1 MKYAI
6 QLKNSGQVIDYCD
19 TKEQAQKWLDSYQMI
34 EAVDIDCAS
43 KLVVT
48 YTELGGPW
56 GYGHQEDSFTT
67 YGGLKHCI
75 SNLCKWMQST
85 ARTFG
90 PDARD
95 VRDFFRHC
103 RLYVNG
109 TDKSSWL
116 FSKIDKIDT
125 KTIFA

>member
-6 QLKNSGQVIDYCD
+6 QLKTNGQLVDYCESR
-19 TKEQAQKWLDSYQMI
+19 EQAKALLDSYPVELI
-34 EAVDIDCAS
+34 EIAKAS

-67 YGGLKHCI
+67 YGGLKTCI

-85 ARTFG
+85 ASTFG

-109 TDKSSWL
+109 KDKSSWL
-116 FSKIDKIDT
+116 LSQIEKINPE
-125 KTIFA
+125 TIYA